1 MKRLSDLTA
10 LIVCFLF
17 VPSLSLKGM
26 VICLTGET
34 WNGLYLFNVDNA
46 INDFNHLHVSWSLLI
61 CLKCGFDDLINYK
74 GWRLV

>member
-1 MKRLSDLTA
+1 MKMLSDLTA

-46 INDFNHLHVSWSLLI
+46 INDFNHLYMSGSLLVYV
-61 CLKCGFDDLINYK
+61 KFGFDDLMI
-74 GWRLV
+74 